1 MGESTVSL
9 TLTGPTIP
17 QLQPHLF
24 LGLNNTIKGNATFI
38 TEDDVL
44 YPAGG
49 VLVIHNYLERTQR
62 YIKLPRH
69 LNTVSMLVV
78 SPNKNVVAVVQ
89 EGEKPSILLY
99 DLKTLKR
106 KKILNLPY
114 ESPVRNFASVAF
126 TSDNKYVVA
135 ITGSPDWMMLFFLWE
150 KGKIETST
158 KANSPPANTGA
169 IVQVAPNLTD
179 NTVVSLVGPGIF
191 RLLAVS
197 DMVWRQYGFQKADT
211 MPFSTVCW
219 LTPERVVAGTRDGR
233 LIFVEFGDLRA
244 LYRALEATVID
255 VRIKD
260 ESAGAGQIVAGQDL
274 LQEGSKGEMST
285 EFEVRCLTAF
295 SRGFCYTCTSGI
307 VILFEKESSACYRK
321 RNVFRIVAKDVRDCS
336 SKEMNEIHT
345 LSISPNE
352 EKLLC
357 TTKRMQIYYVQL
369 WGQDIAQCQEI
380 NFELIGEGLHHG
392 PITGVSVCA
401 WKQEAMTC
409 GWLDRTVCVWD
420 YVKETVLLTK
430 VYQEDVYCVTL
441 HPTGLYAVLGFSD
454 KLRFLLVLID
464 DLHVIREFSI
474 RCCNEAQF
482 SRSGHMFA
490 AMNVYNIHIY
500 SSITFQLIYTLK
512 GHNNKVSA
520 LFWLP
525 NDLTLWSCGQDGA
538 IYEWSMF
545 DGRRVNDVFTK
556 DCKYNDL
563 TITCENLLGFCA
575 GSDGI
580 LKEISEGQTAKE
592 VDIRQTQLDC
602 ILLSRSDQ
610 MMFVAGDNGSVLSV
624 RFPWVHPPE
633 YQNFQM
639 HNHRILKMKLTY
651 DDKMLITTSTDGTMC
666 LWNVTAVEG
675 KAVSMDPDFTFS
687 NEILI
692 SQDDLQDKIRAIKD
706 QTLRI
711 KQLDTEH
718 AYQTR
723 QMETAHKD
731 EVEELQSGYLTT
743 IEQLKEKNQDME
755 TEHTIEIN
763 KINRQIA
770 DTKLENEQEV
780 EKLES
785 SYNAKLIVEY
795 DKYSKLEGLF
805 ESTQQKCN
813 KNYEDLLESKRLALE
828 EISTNYE
835 KKLDEKRMQIKKM
848 LEAMEKN
855 DYEHEVIKLQMEK
868 DADKEIVELN
878 NKYED
883 YLNTERDL
891 NIRLRGETGV
901 MKKKILTA
909 HKDIEELKYQVF
921 TSQNELSQLR
931 SVIEKMEKK
940 RLQLHR
946 EIAIKDNSVRDKENR
961 ILDVKST
968 NDLLEKYRTVLSA
981 KITELQDTL
990 EPSDKKIESL
1000 KDVIARLESE
1010 MEDMQEMNAV
1020 LKSQGKELQDI
1031 LDSRDRILRDE
1042 IAFGKDICSLLK
1054 QLAVDMGAASRLIQ
1068 HPAKLRDE
1076 MKKLYQRYNRVVDL
1090 ELGRGHDKEADLEF
1104 DRQIKYLQTAAG
1116 NMKSLI
1122 YKASDNED
1130 YETNVVLIKSNM
1142 SLINEVDN
1150 LRVELAVSRQE
1161 ARDLD
1166 CLLGLNEAAMP
1177 PSEALATLK
1186 AAITD
1191 HSRIHK
1197 ECQAS
1202 LEQYTKKMNLLK
1214 QEINSYEVAIAGAI
1228 YSSSSSSSDEDEQ
1241 DEME

>member
-1 MGESTVSL
+1 MTESTA
-9 TLTGPTIP
+9 TAPTIP

-38 TEDDVL
+38 TDDDIL

-49 VLVIHNYLERTQR
+49 VLVIHNYLSRTQR

-69 LNTVSMLVV
+69 LNTISMLVV

-89 EGEKPSILLY
+89 EGDKPSILLY
-99 DLKTLKR
+99 DLQTLKR
-106 KKILNLPY
+106 KKVLNIPY
-114 ESPVRNFASVAF
+114 ETTVRKFASVAF

-135 ITGSPDWMMLFFLWE
+135 ITASPDWMMLFFLWE

-233 LIFVEFGDLRA
+233 LVFVEFGDLRA
-244 LYRALEATVID
+244 LYRALEATIID
-255 VRIKD
+255 VKVKD
-260 ESAGAGQIVAGQDL
+260 ESAGAGQIVAGQSL
-274 LQEGSKGEMST
+274 LQVGSKGEEGSN

-307 VILFEKESSACYRK
+307 VILFEKESNSSYRK

-336 SKEMNEIHT
+336 SKEMNEIHN

-357 TTKRMQIYYVQL
+357 TTKRMQIYFVQL
-369 WGQDIAQCQEI
+369 WGQDIAQCEEI
-380 NFELIGEGLHHG
+380 SFELMGEGLHHG
-392 PITGVSVCA
+392 PITGVSLCA

-420 YVKETVLLTK
+420 YVNETVLLNK
-430 VYQEDVYCVTL
+430 VYQEDVYCITL

-464 DLHVIREFSI
+464 DLHVIREFPI

-490 AMNVYNIHIY
+490 AMNVYNIHVY

-512 GHNNKVSA
+512 GHNNKVTSNA
-520 LFWLP
+520 LNVHEFSLE
-525 NDLTLWSCGQDGA
+525 N
-538 IYEWSMF
+538 
-545 DGRRVNDVFTK
+545 VFP
-556 DCKYNDL
+556 C
-563 TITCENLLGFCA
+563 
-575 GSDGI
+575 S
-580 LKEISEGQTAKE
+580 QTAKE

-602 ILLSRSDQ
+602 IVLSRSDQ

-666 LWNVTAVEG
+666 LWKVTAVEG
-675 KAVSMDPDFTFS
+675 KTINMDPNFTFS

-692 SQDDLQDKIRAIKD
+692 SKDDLQDKIRAIKD

-723 QMETAHKD
+723 QMQTAHKD
-731 EVEELQSGYLTT
+731 EVDELQSAYLTT
-743 IEQLKEKNQDME
+743 IEQLKDKNQDME

-828 EISTNYE
+828 EISTSYE

-848 LEAMEKN
+848 IEAMEKN

-868 DADKEIVELN
+868 DSDKEIVELN

-883 YLNTERDL
+883 YLNGERDL

-921 TSQNELSQLR
+921 TLQNELLQLN

-940 RLQLHR
+940 RLQLHK
-946 EIAIKDNSVRDKENR
+946 EIAIKDNSVRDKEGR
-961 ILDVKST
+961 ILEVKGT

-981 KITELQDTL
+981 KISELQDTL
-990 EPSDKKIESL
+990 EPSDKRIESL
-1000 KDVIARLESE
+1000 KDVIAKLESE
-1010 MEDMQEMNAV
+1010 MEDMQNMNAV
-1020 LKSQGKELQDI
+1020 LKSQGNELEGI
-1031 LDSRDRILRDE
+1031 LENRTRSLNDE
-1042 IAFGKDICSLLK
+1042 IAFGKDIRTLLK
-1054 QLAVDMGAASRLIQ
+1054 HLSTDMAAASRLIQ
-1068 HPAKLRDE
+1068 HPTKLKEE
-1076 MKKLYQRYNRVVDL
+1076 MKKLYERYNRAVDL

-1104 DRQIKYLQTAAG
+1104 ERQMKYLQKAAG
-1116 NMKSLI
+1116 NIKSLI

-1130 YETNVVLIKSNM
+1130 YETNVALIKSNM
-1142 SLINEVDN
+1142 SLMNEMDD
-1150 LRVELAVSRQE
+1150 LRVEVAVSRQE

-1166 CLLGLNEAAMP
+1166 CLLGLDEAAMP
-1177 PSEALATLK
+1177 PSQASATLT
-1186 AAITD
+1186 AAIAHHAT
-1191 HSRIHK
+1191 IHK
-1197 ECQAS
+1197 HCQAD
-1202 LEQYTKKMNLLK
+1202 LQKYIKKINLLK
-1214 QEINSYEVAIAGAI
+1214 QEINCYEEAFAGAI
-1228 YSSSSSSSDEDEQ
+1228 YSSTSSSSDEEEQ
-1241 DEME
+1241 DELE